1 MTETTAP
8 PKPIATATPDA
19 TAAGLPA
26 PTERSGGQALVEQLR
41 VEGIDT
47 LFALPG
53 IQLDGLFDA
62 IYDAVNDGW
71 LRVFHTRHEQTTAY
85 MADGWARST
94 GTVGT
99 CVVVPGP
106 GLMNALAALST
117 AYAAN
122 SPVLCISG
130 QIQSDLIEFGRG
142 LLHEIPNQLG
152 MVRSATKHA
161 ERAMTPAAVPGTLNR
176 ALRTMWE
183 GRVRPVEIEVP
194 QDTLFQRETV
204 GLVPAAGARI
214 RRQPDPDQIEA
225 AARLLG
231 GARNPVIFAGGG
243 VIGADASAELQALAE
258 LLQAPVIM
266 SNNGKGALTSRHPL
280 AQHGLA
286 AMELVPK
293 ADVLFAVGTRFA
305 DAVTL
310 RWKLEPGRTVVQ
322 LDIDDEEI
330 GRNYPV
336 TAPVVADARLGL
348 AALIERIPAHSVAR
362 PDRTAEFAGL
372 ARGLQAKIDGI
383 QPQAGL
389 AHAIRA
395 ELPDEG
401 IWVSEQTQIGYWANL
416 GLPVYGPRTFLGPTY
431 QGTLGYGFPT
441 ALGVQ
446 VAHWDTPVVSVNGD
460 GGFGFALAE
469 LATQAQFGIP
479 LVSVVFDDGA
489 YGNVRRIQ
497 QEQMNGRTI
506 ASNLTNPDFRKLA
519 DAFGVTGRRAESPE
533 QLRQHLRE
541 GFAAREPTLIHVPV
555 KPMPNPWT
563 VLQIR

>member
-1 MTETTAP
+1 MTTDSASSP
-8 PKPIATATPDA
+8 ATDA
-19 TAAGLPA
+19 ASQIRNLT
-26 PTERSGGQALVEQLR
+26 GGQALVAQLKA
-41 VEGIDT
+41 EGIDT

-62 IYDAVNDGW
+62 VYDAVHDGSM
-71 LRVFHTRHEQTTAY
+71 RVFHTRHEQTTAY

-94 GTVGT
+94 GKIGT
-99 CVVVPGP
+99 AVVVPGP

-117 AYAAN
+117 AYSAN

-142 LLHEIPNQLG
+142 LLHEIPNQLT

-161 ERAMTPAAVPGTLNR
+161 ERAMTPETVPGVLNR
-176 ALRTMWE
+176 AIRAMWD

-194 QDTLFQRETV
+194 QDTLFAKGNVQILPGAGERQRRA
-204 GLVPAAGARI
+204 PN
-214 RRQPDPDQIEA
+214 PDEVQA
-225 AARLLG
+225 AAKLLG
-231 GARNPVIFAGGG
+231 GAKNPIIVAGGG
-243 VIGADASAELQALAE
+243 VIGAEASAELQQLAE

-266 SNNGKGALTSRHPL
+266 TNNGKGALTSRHPL

-286 AMELVPK
+286 ALELIPT
-293 ADVLFAVGTRFA
+293 ADVIFAAGTRFA

-310 RWKLEPGRTVVQ
+310 RWKLDPGRTVVQ
-322 LDIDDEEI
+322 LDIDEEEV

-336 TAPVVADARLGL
+336 AAPVVADAKLGL
-348 AALIERIPAHSVAR
+348 QALIDAIPAHSGAR
-362 PDRTAEFAGL
+362 PDRTDEFRA
-372 ARGLQAKIDGI
+372 LQRSVQERLESIE
-383 QPQAGL
+383 PQTSFAM
-389 AHAIRA
+389 AIRA

-401 IWVSEQTQIGYWANL
+401 IWVSEQTQIGYWANV
-416 GLPVYGPRTFLGPTY
+416 GLPVYHPRTFLGPGY

-446 VAHWDTPVVSVNGD
+446 VAHWDTPVVSINGD

-506 ASNLTNPDFRKLA
+506 ASDLRNPDFKKLA
-519 DAFGVTGRRAESPE
+519 DTFGITGRRAGTPQE
-533 QLRQHLRE
+533 LRTHLRE

-555 KPMPNPWT
+555 KPMPNPWS
-563 VLQIR
+563 VLPLR

>member
-1 MTETTAP
+1 MTTDTAP
-8 PKPIATATPDA
+8 
-19 TAAGLPA
+19 LPV
-26 PTERSGGQALVEQLR
+26 TDTGSLTQNLTGGQALVAQLKA
-41 VEGIDT
+41 EGIDT

-62 IYDAVNDGW
+62 LYDAVHDGSM
-71 LRVFHTRHEQTTAY
+71 RVFHTRHEQTTAY

-94 GTVGT
+94 GRIGT
-99 CVVVPGP
+99 AVVVPGP

-117 AYAAN
+117 AYSAN

-142 LLHEIPNQLG
+142 LLHEIPNQLT

-161 ERAMTPAAVPGTLNR
+161 ERAMTPESVPGALNR
-176 ALRTMWE
+176 AIRMMWD

-194 QDTLFQRETV
+194 QDTLFAKGDVRILS
-204 GLVPAAGARI
+204 GAGERK
-214 RRQPDPDQIEA
+214 RRHPDPDEVQA
-225 AARLLG
+225 AAKLLG
-231 GARNPVIFAGGG
+231 GAKNPVIVAGGG
-243 VIGADASAELQALAE
+243 AIGAGASAELQQMAE

-266 SNNGKGALTSRHPL
+266 TNNGKGALTSRHPM

-286 AMELVPK
+286 ALELIPN
-293 ADVLFAVGTRFA
+293 ADVIFAVGTRFA

-310 RWKLEPGRTVVQ
+310 RWKLDPGRTVVQ
-322 LDIDDEEI
+322 LDIDEQEV

-336 TAPVVADARLGL
+336 AAPVVADAKLGL
-348 AALIERIPAHSVAR
+348 QALIDAIPAHSIAR
-362 PDRTAEFAGL
+362 PDRTDEFLALQRSVQERLETIEPQTGL
-372 ARGLQAKIDGI
+372 AM
-383 QPQAGL
+383 
-389 AHAIRA
+389 AIRA

-401 IWVSEQTQIGYWANL
+401 IWVSEQTQIGYWANV
-416 GLPVYGPRTFLGPTY
+416 GLPVYHPRTFLGPGY

-446 VAHWDTPVVSVNGD
+446 VAHWDTPVVSINGD

-479 LVSVVFDDGA
+479 LVSIVFDDGA

-506 ASNLTNPDFRKLA
+506 ASDLRNPDFKKLA
-519 DAFGVTGRRAESPE
+519 DTFGVTGRRAETPRE
-533 QLRQHLRE
+533 LRTHLRE

-555 KPMPNPWT
+555 KPMPNPWS
-563 VLQIR
+563 VLPLRS

>member
-1 MTETTAP
+1 MTEATAPERTTATDL
-8 PKPIATATPDA
+8 ATASA
-19 TAAGLPA
+19 TRPL
-26 PTERSGGQALVEQLR
+26 TGGQALVAQLKA
-41 VEGIDT
+41 EGIDT

-62 IYDAVNDGW
+62 IYDAVNDGS

-94 GTVGT
+94 GRIGT

-161 ERAMTPAAVPGTLNR
+161 ERAVTPEEVPGTLNR
-176 ALRTMWE
+176 AIRTMWE

-194 QDTLFQRETV
+194 QDTLFQTGDVQLRPAV
-204 GLVPAAGARI
+204 GDRQRRVPN
-214 RRQPDPDQIEA
+214 PDEVKA
-225 AARLLG
+225 AAKLLG
-231 GARNPVIFAGGG
+231 EARNPVIFAGGG
-243 VIGADASAELQALAE
+243 VIGADASEELRQLAE

-266 SNNGKGALTSRHPL
+266 SSNGKGALSSRHPL
-280 AQHGLA
+280 AQHGIA
-286 AMELVPK
+286 AMDLVPK

-305 DAVTL
+305 DAVSL
-310 RWKLEPGRTVVQ
+310 RWKLQPGRTVVQ
-322 LDIDDEEI
+322 LDIDSEEV

-336 TAPVVADARLGL
+336 AAPVVADAKLGL
-348 AALIERIPAHSVAR
+348 AALIERIPKYSGAR
-362 PDRTAEFAGL
+362 PDRTAEFAAL
-372 ARGLQAKIDGI
+372 DRGIQERVDAI
-383 QPQAGL
+383 QPQAGF
-389 AHAIRA
+389 AYAIRS

-416 GLPVYGPRTFLGPTY
+416 GLPVYNPRTFIGPSY
-431 QGTLGYGFPT
+431 QGTLGFGFPT

-497 QEQMNGRTI
+497 QEQMNGRVI
-506 ASNLTNPDFRKLA
+506 ASNLRNPDFRDLA
-519 DAFGVTGRRAESPE
+519 DVFGVTGRRAETPE
-533 QLRQHLRE
+533 QLRTHLRE

-555 KPMPNPWT
+555 QPMPNPWT
-563 VLQIR
+563 VLGIR

>member
-1 MTETTAP
+1 M
-8 PKPIATATPDA
+8 
-19 TAAGLPA
+19 TAAAATREL
-26 PTERSGGQALVEQLR
+26 TGGQAVVEQLKI
-41 VEGIDT
+41 EGIDT

-62 IYDAVNDGW
+62 IYDAVNDGS
-71 LRVFHTRHEQTTAY
+71 LRVFHSRHEQTTAY

-94 GTVGT
+94 GKIGT

-130 QIQSDLIEFGRG
+130 QIQSDMIEFGRG

-161 ERAMTPAAVPGTLNR
+161 ERAVLPEEVPGVLNR
-176 ALRTMWE
+176 AIRTMWE

-194 QDTLFQRETV
+194 QDTLFQKADV
-204 GLVPAAGARI
+204 QLMPAAGPRP
-214 RRQPDPDQIEA
+214 RREPNPDEVEA
-225 AARLLG
+225 AAKLLG
-231 GARNPVIFAGGG
+231 GAKNPVIFAGGG
-243 VIGADASAELQALAE
+243 VIGGDASEELRQLAE
-258 LLQAPVIM
+258 LLQAPVVM
-266 SNNGKGALTSRHPL
+266 TNNGKGALSSRHPL

-286 AMELVPK
+286 AIDLVPR

-310 RWKLEPGRTVVQ
+310 AWKLEPGRTVVQ
-322 LDIDDEEI
+322 LDVDPEEI

-336 TAPVVADARLGL
+336 TAPVLGDVRAGL
-348 AALIERIPAHSVAR
+348 AALIDRIPAHSGAR
-362 PDRTAEFAGL
+362 PDRTAEYEEL
-372 ARGLQAKIDGI
+372 DRKVQEKVDSI
-383 QPQAGL
+383 QPQAGF
-389 AHAIRA
+389 AHAIRN

-416 GLPVYGPRTFLGPTY
+416 GLPVYNPRTFIGPTY

-506 ASNLTNPDFRKLA
+506 ASDLKNPDFRKLA
-519 DAFGVTGRRAESPE
+519 DAFGVTGRRAETPE
-533 QLRQHLRE
+533 ELATHLRE
-541 GFAAREPTLIHVPV
+541 GFASREPTLIHVPV

-563 VLQIR
+563 AIGLR